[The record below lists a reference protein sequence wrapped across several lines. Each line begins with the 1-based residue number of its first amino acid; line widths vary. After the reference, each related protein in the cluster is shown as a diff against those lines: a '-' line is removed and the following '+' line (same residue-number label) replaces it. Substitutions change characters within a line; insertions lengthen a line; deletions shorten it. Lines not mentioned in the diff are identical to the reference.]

1 MTPATTQPA
10 APAHHRARNFLAAG
24 LGLLLLAAFAAVLY
38 LRSAAFQ
45 RTVER
50 YVADQIF
57 LSTGARPRFN
67 GFRFAFRPLS
77 IDLTDVTLQGRE
89 TAAQPPLGH
98 IAHLL
103 LGLKLTSWLHHS
115 IDLSQVRAEEPVFRI
130 YQLADGKSN
139 LPSPPLAARP
149 GAPPAGAPFD
159 LGVRTL
165 DLWQGE
171 LQLADRRI
179 PLQMSLHNFRLH
191 FIYQASGRYDGEFS
205 FATSPIQYAAFL
217 PAFERADMHFKL
229 WPNALQLDAVT
240 MNGPAGDLQAE
251 AMLTSLSAPAL
262 DGHYILHLHLPVL
275 ATLAREPYATSG
287 EARVEGG
294 AHWHPAGWSADG
306 ALHVQDL
313 ALRAPT
319 ASVAGLRGD
328 GSFRAD
334 AKGLVVPQLRL
345 FGLGGVADL
354 QGDVAH
360 WTLLH
365 VAAQVHGIGL
375 NHLWP
380 LILAPRT
387 VRQYQAVLRDTRA
400 GMEGALHVDGPV
412 ANLARLGVQM
422 NLQLTPQRTAAGSAL
437 IPVAGILQGAAYPAE
452 SRMEISRMALQFSG
466 VALQAHGNVTP
477 HATQLTVQSSADLA
491 QFGPLLARLHWLA
504 ASVPTQGTLSFLGE
518 VNGDLQRPA
527 LAGRLQGGPLKIGT
541 FATDRLDVTGAL
553 APNHLTIQHGL
564 WQLGG
569 QQVTASGQIA
579 LAQYT
584 LPKTGYFAITL
595 GVQNLA
601 LATLQGALTQ
611 FPAGRQAL
619 AQIPA
624 YFNRTQGTLNA
635 HLALNGTLDAPAGAG
650 DFDLRGIQV
659 AGQSI
664 KEVSAHLQGADRAFQ
679 LQHLAVVLGASRLSG
694 QASYA
699 AAQEAFTLDLS
710 TPGIQLQ
717 DIVLLQS
724 PKLTPSGVVKL
735 ELHASG
741 TLNDPRGTMRL
752 EGSGLRAGGETLG
765 HVLATATALHGVAQF
780 QATDDLPDGR
790 VVGTGTLGLASPF
803 PLQARLTLADYDT
816 DALLRRFTGLRLS
829 GHSHVDGVLQIS
841 GPLAQPDALVAQ
853 ANITRL
859 DLAVEGLNLHNAGP
873 VVATLSHRTL
883 DLTNLH
889 IVGEDTDFSAHG
901 QAHLDQG
908 GALALTV
915 AGHVNLLLVHTISPQ
930 THASGVVAMNGTVG
944 GTWAQPQLD
953 GRLTLQDAS
962 VAEEDFPIAFDRI
975 NGSLRFTGNELHIE
989 QLTAETGGG
998 RLSVTGAAAY
1008 ARDTGLAVDLVAS
1021 GTSLRV
1027 RYQGVSAT
1035 ADLNLHLAGTS
1046 SGARLSG
1053 DVELT
1058 RIALLSNF
1066 DLAFFIANRK
1076 SAPSLPTANSLLN
1089 QLRLDV
1095 HLVTGPEVQFATNLA
1110 HLEMQADLRLRGTAA
1125 SPVLLG
1131 RVSASQGE
1139 VLFAGNRYTVTKA
1152 ELTFANPFRIEPLV
1166 DFGLTATVQQYDVTL
1181 NMTGTA
1187 DKLNVSY
1194 RSDPP
1199 LSSTDIISL
1208 LATGQTHDRQALVN
1222 QQASSTFVGQSEQL
1236 LGQALENVA
1245 ASRLQR
1251 LFGVTQIQVNP
1262 NLNGPTGSSGSV
1274 TIQQQVS
1281 HDVKLTYTQ
1290 DLSRSSQDVVQVEWT
1305 INRRLGV
1312 TLTRDQFNIYSMD
1325 IHFRHR
1331 VR

>member
-1 MTPATTQPA
+1 MTSLPTSPAPA
-10 APAHHRARNFLAAG
+10 AQHRGRRLLAVF
-24 LGLLLLAAFAAVLY
+24 LLLLLLVTIAVVLY

-45 RTVER
+45 QAVER
-50 YVADQIF
+50 YVSDQIY
-57 LSTGARPRFN
+57 LSTGARPRIGRFH
-67 GFRFAFRPLS
+67 FAFRPLS

-89 TAAQPPLGH
+89 AADQPPLGH

-115 IDLSQVRAEEPVFRI
+115 VDLSHVRAEEPDFHV

-139 LPSPPLAARP
+139 LPSPPTAPRP

-165 DLWQGE
+165 DFWQGE
-171 LQLADRRI
+171 LQLADRRV

-191 FIYQASGRYDGEFS
+191 FVYEISGRYDGEFS
-205 FATSPIQYAAFL
+205 FATSPIQYADFL
-217 PAFERADMHFKL
+217 PAFERAEMRFKL
-229 WPNALQLDAVT
+229 WPNALQLDAVSLH
-240 MNGPAGDLQAE
+240 GPAADLEAE
-251 AMLTSLSAPAL
+251 AMLASLSAPAL
-262 DGHYILHLHLPVL
+262 NAHYILHLHLPAL
-275 ATLAREPYATSG
+275 AVMAREPFATAG
-287 EARVEGG
+287 EARLEGG
-294 AHWHPAGWSADG
+294 AHWQTGGWAADG
-306 ALHVQDL
+306 ALHVQNL
-313 ALRAPT
+313 ALRAPAPT
-319 ASVAGLRGD
+319 LSGLRGD
-328 GSFRAD
+328 GRFRAD
-334 AKGLVVPQLRL
+334 PRGLVVPQLHL
-345 FGLGGVADL
+345 FGLGGAADIQGEVA
-354 QGDVAH
+354 Q
-360 WTLLH
+360 WKLLH
-365 VAAQVHGIGL
+365 MAAQVHGIEL

-387 VRQYQAVLRDTRA
+387 VRQYQAILRDTRA
-400 GMEGALHVDGPV
+400 GMEGMLHLDGPV
-412 ANLARLGVQM
+412 ANLARLGVQL
-422 NLQLTPQRTAAGSAL
+422 NLQLTPRRVDGNPAL
-437 IPVAGILQGAAYPAE
+437 IPVAGTIEGTAYPAE
-452 SRMEISRMALQFSG
+452 SRMEVARSALQFSG
-466 VALQAHGNVTP
+466 LSLQTHGHLSP
-477 HATQLTVQSSADLA
+477 YGMQLAVQANADLA
-491 QFGPLLARLHWLA
+491 QFSPLLVRLHLFA
-504 ASVPTQGTLSFLGE
+504 ASVPAQGMINFVGTVAGALPQPVLS
-518 VNGDLQRPA
+518 
-527 LAGRLQGGPLKIGT
+527 GRLQGGPLRIGQ
-541 FATDRLDVTGAL
+541 FSTDRVDVTASL
-553 APNHLTIQHGL
+553 APNLLDVQHGV
-564 WQLGG
+564 WQLGT
-569 QQVTASGQIA
+569 QRVTASGQVSLAAYA
-579 LAQYT
+579 LSN
-584 LPKTGYFAITL
+584 TGPFAADL
-595 GVQNLA
+595 QVQNLT
-601 LATLQGALTQ
+601 LATVQNALTQ

-619 AQIPA
+619 S
-624 YFNRTQGTLNA
+624 RTQAYLNLNQGVLNA
-635 HLALNGTLDAPAGAG
+635 RLALHGRLEAPTGSG
-650 DFDLRGIQV
+650 DFDVHGIRV

-664 KEVSAHLQGADRAFQ
+664 NEVSAHIQGADRQFQ
-679 LQHLAVVLGASRLSG
+679 LQHLAVVIGASRLSG

-699 AAQEAFTLDLS
+699 VPQQAFTVDLS

-717 DIVLLQS
+717 DIALLQS
-724 PKLTPSGVVKL
+724 PKLTPSGSVRL
-735 ELHASG
+735 QLHGFG
-741 TLNDPRGTMRL
+741 TLTDPQGTLHL
-752 EGSGLRAGGETLG
+752 EGSGMRAGGETLG
-765 HVLATATALHGVAQF
+765 HLLVTATAAHGVAQL

-790 VVGTGTLGLASPF
+790 VVGNGTLGLTSPF
-803 PLQARLTLADYDT
+803 PLQAQLTLADYDT
-816 DALLRRFTGLRLS
+816 DALLRRFTGLRIT
-829 GHSHVDGVLQIS
+829 GHSHVYGVLQIR

-853 ANITRL
+853 ANISRL
-859 DLAVEGLNLHNAGP
+859 VLAVEGLSLHNSGP
-873 VVATLSHRTL
+873 IQATLNHRTL
-883 DLTNLH
+883 DLTSAH
-889 IVGEDTDFSAHG
+889 IVGEDTDLSAQG
-901 QAHLDQG
+901 QVHLEKG
-908 GALALTV
+908 GALAMSLQ
-915 AGHVNLLLVHTISPQ
+915 GRINLLLIHTVSPQ
-930 THASGVVAMNGTVG
+930 THASGVVVMNGTVS
-944 GTWAQPQLD
+944 GTLSQPQLD

-975 NGSLRFTGNELHIE
+975 NGSLRFSGNQLQIE

-998 RLSVTGAAAY
+998 RLSVTGSAAY
-1008 ARDTGLAVDLVAS
+1008 ARDTGVTVDLTAA
-1021 GTSLRV
+1021 GTSMRV

-1035 ADLNLHLAGTS
+1035 ADLNLHLAGAG

-1053 DVELT
+1053 EVELT

-1076 SAPSLPTANSLLN
+1076 SAPSLPTSNSLLN

-1095 HLVTGPEVQFATNLA
+1095 HLVTGPAVQFATNLA

-1125 SPVLLG
+1125 APVLLG

-1166 DFGLTATVQQYDVTL
+1166 DFGLSTTVQQYDVTL
-1181 NMTGTA
+1181 NMSGTA

-1305 INRRLGV
+1305 INRRLGL

-1325 IHFRHR
+1325 LHFRHR